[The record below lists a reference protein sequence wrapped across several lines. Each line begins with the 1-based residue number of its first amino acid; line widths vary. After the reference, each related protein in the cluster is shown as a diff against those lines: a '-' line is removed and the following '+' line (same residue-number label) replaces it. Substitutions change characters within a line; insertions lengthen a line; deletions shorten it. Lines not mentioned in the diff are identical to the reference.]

1 VVSVVPAP
9 LPEGAH
15 GVRLVVAY
23 DGTRFHGYQAQDGQ
37 RTVQGVLEDAI
48 VGVTGRR
55 TRARA
60 AGRTDAGVHALGQVV
75 AFDSDKLLP
84 ARSWAMALNA
94 HLPEDAAV
102 QDAVSCEP
110 GYNPRFDA
118 VEKTYRYV
126 LDLGL
131 ARNPLFRDRAWHLG
145 PQLDRRFVEGAPL
158 SDHEVILD
166 KLAMRDAAAAFV
178 GTHDFRALR
187 AADDQRE
194 NTTRT
199 LRRVELLERYWDQE
213 RLLAIEVTGDAFMK
227 NMVRIL
233 TGTLLDV
240 GRNRLSVDSLAA
252 LLSAQGDRRQA
263 GPTAPAC
270 GLSLVSVKL
279 GRIAAQASHSAP

>member
-1 VVSVVPAP
+1 VSAP

-15 GVRLVVAY
+15 GVRLIVAY

-37 RTVQGVLEDAI
+37 RTVQGVIEDAI
-48 VGVTGRR
+48 AGVTGKR

-75 AFDSDKLLP
+75 AFDTDKQLP

-94 HLPEDAAV
+94 HLPDDVAV
-102 QDAVSCEP
+102 QDTANCDA

-126 LDLGL
+126 IDLGL
-131 ARNPLFRDRAWHLG
+131 ARHPLFRDRAWHLG
-145 PQLDRRFVEGAPL
+145 PQIERRFGENEPLTNHEVGLDR
-158 SDHEVILD
+158 
-166 KLAMRDAAAAFV
+166 LAMRSAAAMFI

-199 LRRVELLERYWDQE
+199 LRRLDLIDCYWNE
-213 RLLAIEVTGDAFMK
+213 KRLFAIEVTGDAFMK

-233 TGTLLDV
+233 AGTLLDV
-240 GRNRLSVDSLAA
+240 GRNRISIASLPD
-252 LLSAQGDRRQA
+252 LLSARGERRQA

-279 GRIAAQASHSAP
+279 GRIAAQASHSAL